1 MSTHIPKNKII
12 FATSFLLLMLIST
25 SCNFLSAEGE
35 NPPLPAPTVSVTESI
50 PSEVPAPTEPPT
62 AQFDA
67 VSFSFGPDIAG
78 SWSVEFVPQGPG
90 STAGSGGP
98 IEHTDPEHI
107 VFSLNNYVTPTT
119 SPTSRH
125 QPQIYIY
132 PAVQMSEQNPEAA
145 LRIADL
151 RTYLDSPPANLMDQS
166 VSIPFLPLFNA
177 AQIFHTQVKIMDFQ
191 NGKGVRF
198 LTEYSQGPMPIVN
211 AGIFYTFQG
220 LTNDGAYYVA
230 VLMPVNHPSLK
241 TYAEEVMDTEGDAF
255 MTDPVNY
262 VNGIA
267 EQLDRQA
274 SYTFTP
280 DLAVLDAM
288 VETLLVR
295 P

>member
-1 MSTHIPKNKII
+1 MSTYFTQKKII
-12 FATSFLLLMLIST
+12 FITGLLLLLFIST
-25 SCNFLSAEGE
+25 SCNVLPSQGE
-35 NPPLPAPTVSVTESI
+35 EASLPAPTVSVTES
-50 PSEVPAPTEPPT
+50 VPTEAPTEPPT
-62 AQFDA
+62 AEFDA

-90 STAGSGGP
+90 STTSAGP
-98 IEHTDPEHI
+98 VEHTDPEHI
-107 VFSLNNYVTPTT
+107 IFSLDNYVVPAP
-119 SPTSRH
+119 SPNSLR
-125 QPQIYIY
+125 QPKIYIY
-132 PAVQMSEQNPEAA
+132 PAVQMSEQNPVAASRIAA
-145 LRIADL
+145 LR
-151 RTYLDSPPANLMDQS
+151 TFLDSPPPNLMDQS
-166 VSIPFLPLFNA
+166 VEIPFLPLFNA
-177 AQIFHTQVKIMDFQ
+177 AQIFHTQVKFTDFQ

-198 LTEYSQGPMPIVN
+198 LTGYSQGPMPIVN

-262 VNGIA
+262 VNGIS

-280 DLAVLDAM
+280 DLAALDAM
-288 VETLLVR
+288 IQTLLVR

>member
-1 MSTHIPKNKII
+1 MSTRTTLKRTII
-12 FATSFLLLMLIST
+12 LTSSLTIMLVAT
-25 SCNFLSAEGE
+25 SCNLLSPQTDE
-35 NPPLPAPTVSVTESI
+35 PLVAIPDVAVTES
-50 PSEVPAPTEPPT
+50 VPTDAPPPVEPPT
-62 AQFDA
+62 AEFDA

-90 STAGSGGP
+90 STTGAGP

-132 PAVQMSEQNPEAA
+132 PAIQMAEQNPVAA
-145 LRIADL
+145 PRIADL

-166 VSIPFLPLFNA
+166 AAIPLLPLYNA
-177 AQIFHTQVKIMDFQ
+177 AQVFHTQVKFIEFQ

-198 LTEYSQGPMPIVN
+198 LTEYSQGPMPVVN

-230 VLMPVNHPSLK
+230 VVMPVNHPSLK
-241 TYAEEVMDTEGDAF
+241 THAEEVMDTEGDAF

-262 VNGIA
+262 INGIS

-280 DLAVLDAM
+280 DLAALDAM